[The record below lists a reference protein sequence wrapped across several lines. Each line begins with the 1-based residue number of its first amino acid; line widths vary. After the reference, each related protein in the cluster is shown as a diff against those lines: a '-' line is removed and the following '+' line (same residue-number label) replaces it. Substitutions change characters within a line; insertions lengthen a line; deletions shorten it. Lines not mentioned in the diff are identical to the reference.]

1 MAGRDQA
8 KLERVRAELAARTP
22 AAAGVPILSAD
33 PSDTSALDALVGSGR
48 VVLTLAG
55 PYAKHG
61 GPVVASA
68 ARMRT
73 DYCDITGARRG
84 ARAAW
89 EGNAAQPVMRCLSM
103 RPQVC

>member
-33 PSDTSALDALVGSGR
+33 PSDTSALDALVGSGK

-61 GPVVASA
+61 GPLVASA

-73 DYCDITGARRG
+73 DYCDITGASRRAAPRRG
-84 ARAAW
+84 AKGSHSR
-89 EGNAAQPVMRCLSM
+89 GRMLR
-103 RPQVC
+103 